1 MQRVS
6 SFDIQSRSQSVP
18 ASFQQQSASAVA
30 VNTAPAQTLR
40 TVAIALLVDRALS
53 A

>member
-1 MQRVS
+1 MQQLLS
-6 SFDIQSRSQSVP
+6 SLFQSRSQS
-18 ASFQQQSASAVA
+18 FQQPVSAAAVSAA
-30 VNTAPAQTLR
+30 SDKSLR

>member
-1 MQRVS
+1 MQHVP
-6 SFDIQSRSQSVP
+6 SFDIQSRIQSAP
-18 ASFQQQSASAVA
+18 ASSQQQAASIAA
-30 VNTAPAQTLR
+30 GNTAPAMTLR

>member
-1 MQRVS
+1 MQHAP
-6 SFDIQSRSQSVP
+6 SFDIESRIQSAP
-18 ASFQQQSASAVA
+18 ASFQQPAASFAA
-30 VNTAPAQTLR
+30 GNTAPALSLR

>member
-1 MQRVS
+1 MQS
-6 SFDIQSRSQSVP
+6 LPPIYTQSAAQQLQSV
-18 ASFQQQSASAVA
+18 ASVA
-30 VNTAPAQTLR
+30 DTLR

>member
-1 MQRVS
+1 MQS
-6 SFDIQSRSQSVP
+6 LP
-18 ASFQQQSASAVA
+18 MNHTQSAAQPLQAVA
-30 VNTAPAQTLR
+30 SVAGTLR